1 MYLYTCK
8 FYYCCLFPTAAS
20 DVCEAAS
27 TCAECES
34 TTGIVVGVVVVSV
47 VLILALTVI
56 VIIVLVLRTF
66 RGYSKTKYVY
76 TECIIH
82 NGYLHNCAGK
92 GLVYLQLLT
101 RQ

>member
-1 MYLYTCK
+1 MYI
-8 FYYCCLFPTAAS
+8 YYCCLFPTEAS

-34 TTGIVVGVVVVSV
+34 TTGIVVGVVVVAV

-66 RGYSKTKYVY
+66 RGNSKTKYVLYRVYY
-76 TECIIH
+76 TQWQF
-82 NGYLHNCAGK
+82 A
-92 GLVYLQLLT
+92 
-101 RQ
+101 